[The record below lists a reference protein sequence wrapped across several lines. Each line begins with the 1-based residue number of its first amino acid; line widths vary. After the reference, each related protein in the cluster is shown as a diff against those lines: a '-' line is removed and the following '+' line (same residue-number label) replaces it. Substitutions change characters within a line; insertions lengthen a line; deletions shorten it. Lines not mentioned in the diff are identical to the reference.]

1 MRKYFIPIIFV
12 ALISTVSF
20 PAMQAFAGGVDPI
33 PEPPFD
39 KNAYHAEWFTD
50 LNNPQASPN
59 DFLLVNPQFPLN
71 PDVDPFGGCA
81 PEDCSFTLPNYIDN
95 LNTKIVKIMVTYD
108 LSGGAAP
115 FNPSVTCHDS
125 TGISQGIYVETVPDI
140 QTITWEFEC
149 HPNPDW
155 EVIEFTRTGNNIL
168 DVTIWTASFGEPTQ
182 VAGEL
187 LPLDST
193 ALFLAGVQSMTVWM
207 IPAVVGLAGAGVYL
221 VKFRKQ

>member
-1 MRKYFIPIIFV
+1 MKKYLIPILFV
-12 ALISTVSF
+12 LISTVSF
-20 PAMQAFAGGVDPI
+20 PSMHAFAGGVDPI

-50 LNNPQASPN
+50 LNNPQAAPN

-71 PDVDPFGGCA
+71 SDVDPFGGCA
-81 PEDCSFTLPNYIDN
+81 QGDCSFTLPNYIDN

-108 LSGGAAP
+108 LSNGAAP

-125 TGISQGIYVETVPDI
+125 TGTSQGTYVETVPDI

-155 EVIEFTRTGNNIL
+155 EMIEFIQNGNNIL
-168 DVTIWTASFGEPTQ
+168 EVRIWTASFDEQQ
-182 VAGEL
+182 VAGKL
-187 LPLDST
+187 LPLDSS
-193 ALFLAGVQSMTVWM
+193 ALMIAGLTSMSVWM
-207 IPAVVGLAGAGVYL
+207 VPTVLGLAGAGVYL
-221 VKFRKQ
+221 VKFRKH

>member
-1 MRKYFIPIIFV
+1 VKKYVIPILFA
-12 ALISTVSF
+12 ALISTVSL
-20 PAMQAFAGGVDPI
+20 PAMQAYAGTGPIVD
-33 PEPPFD
+33 PPFD
-39 KNAYHAEWFTD
+39 KNALHTAWFGD
-50 LNNPQASPN
+50 FDQNLPPSDPLEQFNPE
-59 DFLLVNPQFPLN
+59 FPLN
-71 PDVDPFGGCA
+71 PNVSATGGCSQG
-81 PEDCSFTLPNYIDN
+81 ECSFTLPNYIDN

-108 LSGGAAP
+108 LSNGAAP

-125 TGISQGIYVETVPDI
+125 TGISQGIYVETVSDI
-140 QTITWEFEC
+140 VTITWEFEC

-193 ALFLAGVQSMTVWM
+193 ALFLAGIQSMTVWM
-207 IPAVVGLAGAGVYL
+207 VPTVLGLAGVGVYL
-221 VKFRKQ
+221 VKFRKH